1 MLSADDVAF
10 YRENGYLMVEDA
22 VTPAQLDAL
31 RRVTYDF
38 IEKSR
43 AVTESDDVFDLDE
56 GHSAAQPRLT
66 RIKLPHKQHP
76 LYWDTLVNSRIT
88 EVLKTLLGPNVAL
101 STAKLNTKA
110 PGGGA
115 AVEWH
120 QDWAFYPHT
129 NDDLLA
135 VGLMLE
141 DVDEAN
147 GPLQVIPGSHKGPV
161 LAHTNADGVFCGAI
175 DPADPD
181 FHHDKVVTLTGK
193 AGSMTVHHVRTLHGS
208 APNMSDRN
216 RLILFYECL
225 AADAWPLVGGASYI
239 QRLGQRAQ
247 WEDLHQRMICGVP
260 TMQPRVEVNPVRI
273 PLPPAPDAGSI
284 FKTQKTGGARSAF
297 AMMMG

>member
-1 MLSADDVAF
+1 MLTAEQIAS
-10 YRENGYLMVEDA
+10 YHENGYILVENA
-22 VTPAQLDAL
+22 IPADRLAELQTIT
-31 RRVTYDF
+31 RDF
-38 IEKSR
+38 IDKSR
-43 AVTESDDVFDLDE
+43 SVTESNEVFDLDE
-56 GHSAAQPRLT
+56 GHGPNSPRLT

-76 LYWDTLVNSRIT
+76 LYWDTLVNGRIA
-88 EVLKTLLGPNVAL
+88 EALRDLLGPDVLL

-135 VGLMLE
+135 VGLMLD

-147 GPLQVIPGSHKGPV
+147 GPLQVVPGSHKGPV
-161 LAHTNADGVFCGAI
+161 LSHHNADGVFCGAVDPE
-175 DPADPD
+175 DPA
-181 FHHDKVVTLTGK
+181 FDKDKIVTLTGK
-193 AGSMTVHHVRTLHGS
+193 AGDMTIHHVRTLHGS

-225 AADAWPLVGGASYI
+225 AADAWPLGGGASYI
-239 QRLGQRAQ
+239 HRLEGEER
-247 WEDLHQRMICGVP
+247 WRDLNERVICGAP
-260 TMQPRVEVNPVRI
+260 SITPRVVPCPIRM

-297 AMMMG
+297 KMAG

>member
-1 MLSADDVAF
+1 MLTTDDVAF
-10 YRENGYLMVEDA
+10 YRENGYLMVENA
-22 VTPAQLDAL
+22 VTPAQLEAL
-31 RRVTYDF
+31 QRVTHDL

-43 AVTESDDVFDLDE
+43 SVTESNDVYDLDE
-56 GHSAAQPRLT
+56 GHSAANPRLT

-76 LYWDTLVNSRIT
+76 VYQDTLVKSRIT
-88 EVLKTLLGPNVAL
+88 TVLKTLLGPNVAL

-135 VGLMLE
+135 VGLMLN
-141 DVDEAN
+141 DVDMAN

-175 DPADPD
+175 DPSDPD
-181 FHHDKVVTLTGK
+181 FHQDKVVTLTGK

-216 RLILFYECL
+216 RMILFFECL
-225 AADAWPLVGGASYI
+225 AADAWPLAGGASYY
-239 QRLGQRAQ
+239 QRLPQREMWADLQSRMVCGQ
-247 WEDLHQRMICGVP
+247 P
-260 TMQPRVEVNPVRI
+260 TTQPRVEANPVRI

-297 AMMMG
+297 AMMG